1 MEKWD
6 YGPTDSP
13 EDPRNRKGSPDL
25 TNDKYVVSLTQSI
38 GGIGLSFL
46 FNQDAFEFKEDI
58 NDDFSPN
65 IQAEIK
71 LRVHFDDFPE
81 AKREEKIFDSES
93 TWSLYRS
100 QKKYF
105 LYACSLELNS
115 LPRKLLIL
123 EPDFNSGDL
132 FIKNGKIDQ
141 DIFPDPL
148 GYPLNQILMIIL
160 LSRSKGAL
168 LHACGIYDRSSGYLF
183 LGNSG
188 HGKSTI
194 AKIWFEN
201 KSIVLNDD
209 RIIIREKDRTVWIY
223 GTPWHGEYE
232 EYSLKGLPINKMF
245 FLRHGG
251 KNSIIPIKGTDAVS
265 RLLTRSFPPLWD
277 KKGMDYTLG
286 LFDRISNKL
295 PCYELDFLPNNK
307 IIDFVRNI

>member
-1 MEKWD
+1 MINKKAV
-6 YGPTDSP
+6 
-13 EDPRNRKGSPDL
+13 NVL
-25 TNDKYVVSLTQSI
+25 TKHI

-46 FNQDAFEFKEDI
+46 FSQDAFESGGKDR
-58 NDDFSPN
+58 DDEFTSD

-71 LRVHFDDFPE
+71 LRVHVDAFPE
-81 AKREEKIFDSES
+81 IKREEKIFDSES

-105 LYACSLELNS
+105 LYDRSLELDS
-115 LPRKLLIL
+115 LPGKLLIL
-123 EPDFNSGDL
+123 KPDFKSGEI
-132 FIKNGKIDQ
+132 FIRNGGASQ
-141 DIFPDPL
+141 YLCPDPL

-160 LSRSKGAL
+160 LSRNKGAL
-168 LHACGIYDRSSGYLF
+168 LHACGIYDRGSGYLF
-183 LGNSG
+183 LGHSG

-194 AKIWFEN
+194 AKIWFDN

-209 RIIIREKDRTVWIY
+209 RIIIREKNGAVWIY
-223 GTPWHGEYE
+223 GTPWHGEYKE
-232 EYSLKGLPINKMF
+232 CSLKGLPINKMF

-286 LFDRISNKL
+286 LFDRIANKL
-295 PCYELDFLPNNK
+295 PCYELDFLPDK
-307 IIDFVRNI
+307 RIIDFVRNI

>member
-1 MEKWD
+1 MK
-6 YGPTDSP
+6 
-13 EDPRNRKGSPDL
+13 
-25 TNDKYVVSLTQSI
+25 NDKYVVTLTQSI
-38 GGIGLSFL
+38 GEIGLSFL
-46 FNQDAFEFKEDI
+46 FNQDAFKFKEDI
-58 NDDFSPN
+58 NDDFSSN
-65 IQAEIK
+65 IQTEIK
-71 LRVHFDDFPE
+71 LQVHFDDFPE

-105 LYACSLELNS
+105 LYACSLELNF

-123 EPDFNSGDL
+123 ESDFNSGDL

-168 LHACGIYDRSSGYLF
+168 LHACGIYDGNFGYLF

-194 AKIWFEN
+194 SKIWFEN

-209 RIIIREKDRTVWIY
+209 RIIIREKDRTFWIY
-223 GTPWHGEYE
+223 GTPWHGDFTEW
-232 EYSLKGLPINKMF
+232 SLKGLPINKIF
-245 FLRHGG
+245 FLRHGER
-251 KNSIIPIKGTDAVS
+251 NSIAPIKGTDAVS
-265 RLLTRSFPPLWD
+265 MILTRSFPPLWD
-277 KKGMDYTLG
+277 QNGMDYTLG
-286 LFDRISNKL
+286 LFDRMASTL
-295 PCYELDFLPNNK
+295 PCYELHFLPDKN